1 MTVRPVPAFSAFAI
15 PDIPLIQPG
24 DDIAS
29 LILDK
34 SRAAGLSLADGDV
47 LVISSKIVSKAE
59 GRQLSLAEVSVSP
72 AAVALAAE
80 TDKDP
85 RLVELVLQ
93 EAAMVSRKR
102 RGVLVTQHRLGFV
115 SANSGLDQSNIESGD
130 DTALLLPLDPDASAA
145 ALRDAL
151 RDELDVDVA
160 VIISDTHG
168 RPFRVGN
175 VGVAIGV
182 AGIAAVKDLR
192 GRTDLYGRKL
202 EVTQQAYADLVASA
216 AHLLCGEADEGYPA
230 IVIRGIDVTAPQGS
244 ASDLNRSPEN
254 DLYR

>member
-1 MTVRPVPAFSAFAI
+1 MRQVPAFSAFAI

-24 DDIAS
+24 DDIAV
-29 LILDK
+29 LIAERA
-34 SRAAGLSLADGDV
+34 RAAGVSLADDDV

-59 GRQLSLAEVSVSP
+59 DRQMSLAAVSVSP
-72 AAVALAAE
+72 AAAALAAE
-80 TDKDP
+80 TGKDP

-93 EAAMVSRKR
+93 EAEMVSRKR

-115 SANSGLDQSNIESGD
+115 SANSGLDQSNIEGGD
-130 DTALLLPLDPDASAA
+130 DSALLLPQDPDASAA
-145 ALRDAL
+145 ALRAAL
-151 RDELDVDVA
+151 RDKLAVELA
-160 VIISDTHG
+160 VVISDSHG

-182 AGIAAVKDLR
+182 AGLAALIDLR
-192 GRTDLYGRKL
+192 GRTDLYGREL
-202 EVTQQAYADLVASA
+202 EVTQRAYADLVASA

-230 IVIRGIDVTAPQGS
+230 IVIRGIDVSAPHGA
-244 ASDLNRSPEN
+244 ASDLNRLPEN

>member
-1 MTVRPVPAFSAFAI
+1 MTVCQVPSFSAFAI

-24 DDIAS
+24 DDIVSIIA
-29 LILDK
+29 DK
-34 SRAAGLSLADGDV
+34 SRAAGLSLAGGDV

-59 GRQLSLAEVSVSP
+59 GRQVSLAEVTVSSE
-72 AAVALAAE
+72 AAELAAE

-85 RLVELVLQ
+85 RLVELVLR
-93 EAAMVSRKR
+93 EAAMVSRAR

-130 DTALLLPLDPDASAA
+130 DAALLLPLDPDASASA
-145 ALRDAL
+145 LREALRDAL
-151 RDELDVDVA
+151 AMDVG

-192 GRTDLYGRKL
+192 GRTDLYGRRL
-202 EVTQQAYADLVASA
+202 EVTQQAYADLLASA

-230 IVIRGIDVTAPQGS
+230 IVIRGIDVTAPHGS
-244 ASDLNRSPEN
+244 ASDLNRHPEN

>member
-1 MTVRPVPAFSAFAI
+1 MRAIPSFSAFAI

-29 LILDK
+29 IISDRAL
-34 SRAAGLSLADGDV
+34 AAGLPLAEGDV
-47 LVISSKIVSKAE
+47 LVVSSKIVSKAE
-59 GRQLSLAEVSVSP
+59 GRQMALAAVSVSS
-72 AAVALAAE
+72 AAAELAAE

-93 EAAMVSRKR
+93 EATLVSRAR

-130 DTALLLPLDPDASAA
+130 DSALLLPLDPDASASD
-145 ALRDAL
+145 LRDAL
-151 RDELDVDVA
+151 REALA
-160 VIISDTHG
+160 VEVGVVISDSHG

-182 AGIAAVKDLR
+182 AGIAAVRDLR

-202 EVTQQAYADLVASA
+202 EVTQQAHADLLASA

-230 IVIRGIDVTAPQGS
+230 IVIRGLDVAAAPGS
-244 ASDLNRSPEN
+244 ASDLNRAPEH

>member
-1 MTVRPVPAFSAFAI
+1 MCPVPSFSAFAI
-15 PDIPLIQPG
+15 PAVPLIQPG

-29 LILDK
+29 ILSEK
-34 SRAAGLSLADGDV
+34 SRAAGLSLRDGDA

-59 GRQLSLAEVSVSP
+59 GRQASLAAVSVSP
-72 AAVALAAE
+72 KAAALAAE

-93 EAAMVSRKR
+93 EAKLVSRKR
-102 RGVLVTQHRLGFV
+102 LGLLVTQHRLGFV

-130 DTALLLPLDPDASAA
+130 DSALLLPLDPDASAS

-151 RDELDVDVA
+151 RDELGINVG
-160 VIISDTHG
+160 VIISDSHG

-182 AGIAAVKDLR
+182 AGIAAIKDLR

-202 EVTQQAYADLVASA
+202 EVTQQAYADLVAST

-230 IVIRGIDVTAPQGS
+230 IIIRGIDVSAPHGS
-244 ASDLNRSPEN
+244 ASDLNRLPEN

>member
-1 MTVRPVPAFSAFAI
+1 MPPLPAFSAFAI
-15 PDIPLIQPG
+15 PAIPLIQPG

-29 LILDK
+29 IIADK

-59 GRQLSLAEVSVSP
+59 GRQAALAEVSVSP
-72 AAVALAAE
+72 AAAALAAE

-93 EAAMVSRKR
+93 EATSVSRAR
-102 RGVLVTQHRLGFV
+102 RGLLVTQHRLGFV
-115 SANSGLDQSNIESGD
+115 SANSGLDQSNIESGHES
-130 DTALLLPLDPDASAA
+130 ALLLPLDPDASAA
-145 ALRDAL
+145 ALRAAL
-151 RDELDVDVA
+151 RDELAIDLGL
-160 VIISDTHG
+160 IISDSHG

-182 AGIAAVKDLR
+182 AGIAALKDLR

-230 IVIRGIDVTAPQGS
+230 IIIRGIDVAAPHGS
-244 ASDLNRSPEN
+244 AADLNRLPEN